1 MFPHVSSKLKL
12 FLHFIIK
19 NILQVLH
26 NPVRQAVVE
35 RSNCTLKEILNK
47 QEGVTE
53 IPKDRLHSVLLTFNF
68 FNANEQK
75 PTAAERHW
83 IIEKNF

>member
-1 MFPHVSSKLKL
+1 MKHVAGINHS
-12 FLHFIIK
+12 
-19 NILQVLH
+19 
-26 NPVRQAVVE
+26 PTGQAVVE

-68 FNANEQK
+68 LMLMNKTQQLL
-75 PTAAERHW
+75 RD
-83 IIEKNF
+83 IEL

>member
-1 MFPHVSSKLKL
+1 MKHVAGINHS
-12 FLHFIIK
+12 
-19 NILQVLH
+19 
-26 NPVRQAVVE
+26 PTGQAVVE

-75 PTAAERHW
+75 PTAAERPW